1 MDVQQTMISKAAT
14 MLEMQDA
21 MNRKVDDDW
30 LERDREWY
38 RAVWIECAEL
48 MDHYGG
54 WKWWKASQPDIEQV
68 MLEIVDIWHFG
79 LSMRINEARDYR
91 AIAEQIVQEWH
102 TTTSSEGFLQD
113 VEAMAATVLSQRN
126 FPVVVVKNM
135 LVGIDRNF
143 DNLFAGYVGKNVLN
157 FFRQDNGYKEGHYV
171 KVWGGKEDNVH
182 LVEIM
187 QTVDLDAED
196 IQQIVYKQLN
206 SRYEAVRGDQS

>member
-1 MDVQQTMISKAAT
+1 MEVQQTMINKAVT

-30 LERDREWY
+30 LQRNREWY

-54 WKWWKASQPDIEQV
+54 WKWWKASEPDIEQV

-79 LSMRINEARDYR
+79 LSMQITADRDFVPVAER
-91 AIAEQIVQEWH
+91 LIADWH
-102 TTTSSEGFLQD
+102 TAVPSDGFLHD
-113 VEAMAATVLSQRN
+113 VEAMAASVLSHQG
-126 FPVVVVKNM
+126 FPIAVVKNM
-135 LVGIDRNF
+135 LTGIERVF
-143 DNLFAGYVGKNVLN
+143 DDLFSGYVGKNVLN
-157 FFRQDNGYKEGHYV
+157 FFRQDHGYKEGHYI

-187 QTVDLDAED
+187 QTVDLTTNNL
-196 IQQIVYKQLN
+196 QQDVYQQLKT
-206 SRYEAVRGDQS
+206 RYETMAVNKQ